1 MSDLEALL
9 EDFGSIS
16 TLRPAAQANPA
27 QPAVTEADIEGKKL
41 EAFEKGYRAGWDDAV
56 KAQSDDRMRI
66 SSTFGQHLQDL
77 SFTYHEAYTQVM
89 NAVTPLLNEMVASLL
104 PTIANETLGQHIVDH
119 LKAMSREI
127 GTMRVVV
134 AINPS
139 KLEAVTALLD
149 RDFGFPIDLVEDDTL
164 HEEQA
169 DIRFADTERQI
180 DLSDLI
186 SSVAEAVEGFTH
198 DNRRK
203 MSNG

>member
-1 MSDLEALL
+1 MSTLGSLL
-9 EDFGSIS
+9 EDFGS
-16 TLRPAAQANPA
+16 TAPARRTA
-27 QPAVTEADIEGKKL
+27 QPAPVDPSFSEAELEGKKL

-104 PTIANETLGQHIVDH
+104 PSIARDTLGHHIVDQ
-119 LKAMSREI
+119 LQAMSRQI
-127 GTMRVVV
+127 GTMEVVIAV
-134 AINPS
+134 HSN
-139 KLEAVTALLD
+139 KMEAVTPLLD
-149 RDFGFPIDLVEDDTL
+149 HDFGFPIDLIPDDTL
-164 HEEQA
+164 DEEQA
-169 DIRFADTERQI
+169 DIRFGQTERQI

-186 SSVAEAVEGFTH
+186 ASVTEAVEGFAH

-203 MSNG
+203 MKHG